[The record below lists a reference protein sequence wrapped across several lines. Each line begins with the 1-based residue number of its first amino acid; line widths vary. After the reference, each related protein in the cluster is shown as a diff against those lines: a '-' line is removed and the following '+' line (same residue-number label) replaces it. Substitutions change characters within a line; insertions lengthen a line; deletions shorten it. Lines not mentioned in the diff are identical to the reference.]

1 MKPLLILA
9 TVLALT
15 ACKDEDAAPPAP
27 SMMTDE
33 ALGHYCQMFIADHPG
48 PKAQVHLEGYREPVW
63 FSQVSDAIAYLH
75 DPEKVAAISAIYVS
89 DMAVADDWAVP
100 GASNWIAA
108 DDAVFVIESRQLG
121 GMGVPE
127 VVPFGTKAAAE
138 GFVATEGGRIVGWG
152 DVPEAYVR
160 PEFDKALENDGMTM
174 PGEAPHHHAA
184 GEDGR

>member
-9 TVLALT
+9 AILALA

-27 SMMTDE
+27 SLMTDE

-48 PKAQVHLEGYREPVW
+48 PKAQVHLDGYQEPVW

-75 DPEKVAAISAIYVS
+75 DPEKVAPISVIYVS
-89 DMAVADDWAVP
+89 DMAAADDWALP

-108 DDAVFVIESRQLG
+108 DDALFVIESRRLG

-127 VVPFGTKAAAE
+127 AIPFGTKTAAE
-138 GFVATEGGRIVGWG
+138 DFIATEGGRIVGWN

-160 PEFDKALENDGMTM
+160 PQFGAPAEEDPMTA
-174 PGEAPHHHAA
+174 PGETPHHHGA
-184 GEDGR
+184 GEDVK